1 MKINNIFA
9 IIIIFTITIILFA
22 NVSVVQ
28 ATGGVGGALSDVIQ
42 DEVLQ
47 AAGYTGEDVSGWS
60 FYLSPKIPDDIMG
73 KIGWIIAALRNVS
86 IIITILVITLLGIRF
101 MLGSVEEKAEYRKS
115 FTTIIIGVVFIT
127 LTFSIVSAIFNAAT
141 NIIK

>member
-1 MKINNIFA
+1 
-9 IIIIFTITIILFA
+9 
-22 NVSVVQ
+22 
-28 ATGGVGGALSDVIQ
+28 
-42 DEVLQ
+42 
-47 AAGYTGEDVSGWS
+47 
-60 FYLSPKIPDDIMG
+60 MG